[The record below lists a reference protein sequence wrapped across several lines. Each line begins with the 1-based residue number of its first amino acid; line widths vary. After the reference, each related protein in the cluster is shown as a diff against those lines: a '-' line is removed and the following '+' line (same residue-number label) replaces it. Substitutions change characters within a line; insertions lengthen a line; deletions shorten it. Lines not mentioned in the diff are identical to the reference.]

1 MKFRPDKFYARR
13 GRNFPKGLPYAVTQY
28 EYLGD
33 SPVTSRCICYCFDR
47 TYANSI
53 ARALNSQRVNP
64 WEGKARPKKK
74 AHNGAVQTSW
84 LEQKATGPGSENCS
98 PKSPSES
105 NAS

>member
-13 GRNFPKGLPYAVTQY
+13 GKNFPKGLPYAVSQY

-33 SPVTSRCICYCFDR
+33 TPIVARCICYCFDR

-64 WEGKARPKKK
+64 WEGKTRQKKT
-74 AHNGAVQTSW
+74 HNGAAQTSF
-84 LEQKATGPGSENCS
+84 LEQEGK
-98 PKSPSES
+98 
-105 NAS
+105 